1 MAKSSGLFPFLGL
14 SAALLGPPP
23 TSLPSDF
30 LLKDLELPPLVCL
43 LLLLWEMPI
52 CPEFWP
58 QIKMVRSMSPGNWML
73 YLESHLCHAHF
84 LTCKSEIINN
94 NSHQK
99 VPRRINDLIYI
110 NLKTPINV
118 NPSLS
123 IYILLAT
130 PIQLLFDSY
139 FDKVIILMPTELFLK
154 KLQSNNL

>member
-1 MAKSSGLFPFLGL
+1 MASPVAVPFLGL

-30 LLKDLELPPLVCL
+30 LLKDLELPLWSAFSPPLRDANL
-43 LLLLWEMPI
+43 
-52 CPEFWP
+52 PEFWP
-58 QIKMVRSMSPGNWML
+58 QIKMVRSIGPGNWML

-84 LTCKSEIINN
+84 LTCKSEIINS

-99 VPRRINDLIYI
+99 VLRRINDLIYI

-139 FDKVIILMPTELFLK
+139 FDKVIILMPTDYFLK